1 MPATIQLMGG
11 LGNQLFQVAFA
22 DLLSKYVHVALRVDP
37 ISSVKHSAQPYLST
51 IMKQWEHLQTVNVSR
66 HMIEE
71 VNMIPQNWLNIVSS
85 YPDIFLVGYFQNFQY
100 VTHEFISKLQFST
113 SVLEQF
119 PDIQNTVF
127 LHIRGGDYVD
137 HPMHDVKLDSYY
149 QKALALFP
157 NGTKFS
163 VFTNDK
169 QYALSRPYLKDIEY
183 SFVDSGNEVDDLYLM
198 SKCKGGIC
206 ANSTFSWWGAF
217 INPNRQLIL
226 PSKWWNDE
234 NWYSKGLYFNGCTI
248 VEV

>member
-1 MPATIQLMGG
+1 MGG
-11 LGNQLFQVAFA
+11 LGNQLFQIAFA
-22 DLLSKYVHVALRVDP
+22 DLLSKRANVKLHIDQNL
-37 ISSVKHSAQPYLST
+37 SFKHSSQQYLETVCKHWQS
-51 IMKQWEHLQTVNVSR
+51 LQTTRPAGHV
-66 HMIEE
+66 IEE
-71 VNMIPQNWLNIVSS
+71 VLMRPQNWLHDISR

-100 VTHEFISKLQFST
+100 VTHEFISKLHFST
-113 SVLEQF
+113 SVLERF

-149 QKALALFP
+149 QKAIKLFP
-157 NGTKFS
+157 KGTKFS

-169 QYALSRPYLKDIEY
+169 EYGLTRPYLKDIEY
-183 SFVDSGNEVDDLYLM
+183 SFVDSDNEVDDLYLM
-198 SKCKGGIC
+198 TQCKGGIC